1 MSDFNLELLNTI
13 AQKDSV
19 NISKNKII
27 NENKSDEKQKLL
39 FDFYDNSNETKDG
52 KLDKSEI
59 EAMLNNFKEFDANKD
74 NKLDDTELAE
84 LTKKLKEKDI
94 NVSESDVKK
103 FYESVIAEGN
113 GASDNLHEYT
123 VQFGEQFTDIIV
135 NSLKAKNNGEEPT
148 AEEIAA
154 AKERFKANNPD
165 AVKERNGVEY
175 LLAGAKIKLE
185 GELEDKNNSEEQEQV
200 WQDYTK
206 GDENYKQYVKV
217 KLKAEAEGLRATWSQ
232 DYFYNESE
240 KKHYKYNKETGEFEP
255 AENVKFADKD
265 GSYIVHEQGKNI
277 RERRDENDNIIA
289 IQASTASGN
298 IYTNEAY
305 AAKKLGLTVS
315 PHPGTWYDSKQ
326 QQYYTWDSSNHQFKL
341 LPKNVVKVDNEGNL
355 YDKNNAKV
363 TVN

>member
-1 MSDFNLELLNTI
+1 MADFNLDSLNTI
-13 AQKDSV
+13 SQKDSV
-19 NISKNKII
+19 NINKNKIL
-27 NENKSDEKQKLL
+27 SDKQGNDKQKLL
-39 FDFYDNSNETKDG
+39 FDFYDTAGESKDG

-59 EAMLNNFKEFDANKD
+59 TAMLDSFKKFDTTSD

-84 LTKKLKEKDI
+84 LTKDLKAKGLD
-94 NVSESDVKK
+94 VSESDVKT
-103 FYESVIAEGN
+103 FYENVIAEGN
-113 GASDNLHEYT
+113 SASENLHDYT

-135 NSLKAKNNGEEPT
+135 NSLKAKNNGAEPT

-185 GELEDKNNSEEQEQV
+185 GDLEDKNNSEEQEQV

-217 KLKAEAEGLRATWSQ
+217 KLKAEAEGLRATWSR

-240 KKHYKYNKETGEFEP
+240 KKHYKYNKETGEFEI
-255 AENVKFADKD
+255 AENVKYADKD

-277 RERRDENDNIIA
+277 RERRDKENNIVA
-289 IQASTASGN
+289 IQASTESGN

-305 AAKKLGLTVS
+305 AANKLGLKAS
-315 PHPGTWYDSKQ
+315 PHAGTWVDSKK
-326 QQYYTWDSSNHQFKL
+326 QYYTWDSSNHQFKL
-341 LPKNVVKVDNEGNL
+341 LPKDVVKVDKDGNM